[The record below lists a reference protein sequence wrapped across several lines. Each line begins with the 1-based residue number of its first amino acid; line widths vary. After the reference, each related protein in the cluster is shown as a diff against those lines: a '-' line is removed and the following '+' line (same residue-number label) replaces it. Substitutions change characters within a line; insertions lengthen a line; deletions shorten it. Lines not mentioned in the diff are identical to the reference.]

1 MKFATFLLALLS
13 GIIWHWAC
21 VLERV
26 IKNFKD
32 LHFCHLMQFKR
43 ENVIIQCM
51 LKMWDEFL
59 RLFFS
64 ISETTRY
71 TQPFCGHQKICRGD
85 SNNRQV
91 RYSNG
96 QLFVFHQIMDSHLYT
111 RHWDTGLGFAHFSD
125 GFCYLKV
132 CYLDPTVSSVSFSL
146 FNSYS
151 CVKLFLGISEV

>member
-1 MKFATFLLALLS
+1 
-13 GIIWHWAC
+13 
-21 VLERV
+21 
-26 IKNFKD
+26 
-32 LHFCHLMQFKR
+32 MQFKR

-111 RHWDTGLGFAHFSD
+111 WHWDTGLGFAHFSD

-132 CYLDPTVSSVSFSL
+132 CYLDPTVSSVSLNWQKRSFRSL
-146 FNSYS
+146 YKERQRVEALIKKKY
-151 CVKLFLGISEV
+151 CWLKRV